1 MKFLD
6 LNGLNH
12 LWTKIK
18 NTFVKKSDIGVSV
31 CPLISN
37 VVPANNIGNYN
48 VFHVPVKGT
57 SIKLSLAYNVVVL
70 SDCDSVHFQ
79 LEPTY
84 DSYQI
89 VVDVYTPM
97 TTKNIPVTVDPS
109 HLQWKSFDGKGAAR
123 FFLPKRAY
131 HLVIDL
137 TGTIYS
143 KLY

>member
-1 MKFLD
+1 MHFLD
-6 LNGLNH
+6 ESGLKK
-12 LWTKIK
+12 LWMKIK

-31 CPLISN
+31 CPLSSN
-37 VVPANNIGNYN
+37 LVPADNMGNYN
-48 VFHVPVKGT
+48 VFHVPIKGT

-79 LEPTY
+79 LEPKS

-97 TTKNIPVTVDPS
+97 TTKTIPVTVDPS
-109 HLQWKSFDGKGAAR
+109 HLQWKSFDGNATIKAFA
-123 FFLPKRAY
+123 PKKAY

-143 KLY
+143 KIY

>member
-31 CPLISN
+31 CPLSSN

-48 VFHVPVKGT
+48 VFHVPLKGT

-79 LEPTY
+79 LEPKS

-109 HLQWKSFDGKGAAR
+109 HLQWKSFDGKATLRA
-123 FFLPKRAY
+123 FLPQKAY

-137 TGTIYS
+137 TGTIYC

>member
-1 MKFLD
+1 MNFLD
-6 LNGLNH
+6 KSGLNH
-12 LWTKIK
+12 LWAKIK
-18 NTFVKKSDIGVSV
+18 NTFVKKSDIGESV
-31 CPLISN
+31 CPLSSN

-48 VFHVPVKGT
+48 VFHVPLKGT
-57 SIKLSLAYNVVVL
+57 TIKLSLAYNVVVL

-79 LEPTY
+79 LEPKP

-97 TTKNIPVTVDPS
+97 ITKSIPVTVGPS
-109 HLQWKSFDGKGAAR
+109 NFQWKSFDGAYTLQV
-123 FFLPKRAY
+123 FIPKKAY

-143 KLY
+143 RIY

>member
-1 MKFLD
+1 MNFLD
-6 LNGLNH
+6 KSGLNH
-12 LWTKIK
+12 LWAKIK

-31 CPLISN
+31 CPLSSN

-48 VFHVPVKGT
+48 VFHVPLKGT
-57 SIKLSLAYNVVVL
+57 TIKLSLAYNVVVL

-79 LEPTY
+79 LEPKP

-97 TTKNIPVTVDPS
+97 ITKNIPVTVDPS
-109 HLQWKSFDGKGAAR
+109 HFQWKSFDGTATLKV
-123 FFLPKRAY
+123 FIPKKSY

-143 KLY
+143 RIY